1 MLAMLPNDKA
11 VKNDHFIYIFVVIL
25 KLIVKI

>member
-1 MLAMLPNDKA
+1 MLAMLPNNKA
-11 VKNDHFIYIFVVIL
+11 VIFDRFMYIVDVDL